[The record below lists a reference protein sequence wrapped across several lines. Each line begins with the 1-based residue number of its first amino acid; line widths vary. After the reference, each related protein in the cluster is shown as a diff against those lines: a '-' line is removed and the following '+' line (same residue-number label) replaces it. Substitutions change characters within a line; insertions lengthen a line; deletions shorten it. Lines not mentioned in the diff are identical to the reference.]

1 MKAFHNFSLGRK
13 ISIALCALF
22 ACVAFALGF
31 FAPNFAQNSYAD
43 GDTPPAYTADT
54 AKPYH
59 EYTSLDVSLWNDG
72 VRIYAGETTASDL
85 KQNLS
90 VKGAFAGLKEGTGM
104 IALSP
109 EEYTLSIKGSN
120 ISLGLNEPIVA
131 AGVTEETVTL
141 VVTAGTQTAEVSV
154 TISKEAKPVYD
165 DIRINDATASV
176 SALSEITDDYTADS
190 LKRDGSK
197 LSVYGKTA
205 ESDTYE
211 LIANREF
218 YTVTLSGAL
227 VVGATDVSV
236 TVTAGSDTKT
246 ASITS
251 VTKATMLAAD
261 LKVNPD
267 YELVNTYYRKAV
279 EENGEKIYSAF
290 ITTMNRT
297 YVMQNGL
304 VLTVYYA
311 NSSKIVDFTGVD
323 LQSPTAKAK
332 TGEFITFESA
342 AQSFTVGTGNEIIIQ
357 VSPFVHADSVQA
369 KITGLPFEASRV
381 IAIKAD
387 GVAEAQTA
395 ANALEPDTPLNN
407 PLVTKWFIDSNNRS
421 RVQVRD
427 NSGAW
432 SEPLTTGYTLSGTLT
447 PTAENI
453 QDWIASGSLAD
464 YQYKKDITITYDA
477 EPTVTSKVSLWVKYI
492 SATVSGTIQ
501 REGNEYPRQY
511 YLAPF
516 NFDRLFVDLN
526 YNGYTTKAY
535 LSDFVTD
542 DLRHFKIKYFSG
554 LNWENEIE
562 NISEFH
568 NCEDY
573 KVNSVSIQFSYDKT
587 NWTPE
592 LKLTKDSNQFRN
604 YVLVEQYPIPMPS
617 FDTSA
622 INFSSEAS
630 KTITFSKDLPEV
642 IFGALTV
649 SLRNEKGEIIPQKEN
664 EKDNYVLETNKAE
677 REFKILFKKAGTYT
691 VDFAINSALKEEVC
705 FGNLNSDATL
715 SADGLTLSYT
725 VQVDKL
731 ELNLRL
737 AYSNGNSW
745 TYGSEPAQA
754 TVTGVTLFGDRTFNV
769 VRGDKPATP
778 EPNTI
783 YTNYKLYYISTKS
796 PYPLTKEGEQL
807 NAGEYIVYVT
817 AEDTDAYRFHP
828 SPQEAILR
836 APVVTVEK
844 KQLDKSILKESIIYD
859 GKNHDSK
866 NFVTTIGIV
875 EKYDNK
881 DDIVGFVSDSLQA
894 DTNADPVGSVETDGT
909 VLHAGTYKVKLEI
922 KTDGQQNYEWADSA
936 KSDGDTVDQISC
948 SFKIEQRKLNL
959 KITNGSSLG
968 FMFGDDTKTLSP
980 TLEYCVDASATDEN
994 SWKWETSKPG
1004 MLFFAEVDDA
1014 EYYAADD
1021 FNAATGKP
1029 QNNDTVNPTETEK
1042 WNAGVYYVYYATQ
1055 SQASDDANQKDYTL
1069 PTAFAEFT
1077 VERKGIDQVTYS
1089 QTTPAVYN
1097 GSAQEITIGNW
1108 ANGAGKD
1115 KETGGNYIFTWT
1127 LTGVQY
1133 VDIHGTITTNALP
1146 LKNETRPEGA
1156 TSQIPV
1162 GTSGNQKTG
1171 VFSFTHAGTYK
1182 LVINLNDNYKWKAG
1196 TYTTSDD
1203 ESVTFTYTIEQATMK
1218 VGSTFQWDELKF
1230 TYKVDENKNPIE
1242 QKPVPTAI
1250 GFAQDTDHLTFV
1262 GKNPLEVEYY
1272 NADKTVQLTDPITD
1286 QGHYWVKL
1294 CGWSSDC
1301 VSESYSHTLNYKL
1314 PSDGIMVEFIISPS
1328 TLEAPKLN
1336 PGIVLSEEYSGE
1348 PIYFNNVYFN
1358 LDDYKLTENSYSI
1371 VVYVVNSGTHA
1382 EGDGFSFTAGE
1393 FAGMTDVST
1402 YTVHVYPAPNFTWAK
1417 DVNFTKNVYD
1427 GHDGFS
1433 YTFKI
1438 TQKTLTE
1445 DDFDWGIE
1453 GEYIFKGAEQKPKTA
1468 VKPGSLL
1475 NSSDRAADAVKVNLT
1490 IAPETSDGT
1499 KAGDF
1504 TVTIA
1509 ADGGLTGSRAFNYM
1523 LSQDLT
1529 SRKITIKPRPIELP
1543 TTNGEP
1549 SSLTYTGN
1557 DITQKFR
1564 VTKPEGMSKDYVWDW
1579 SDIFEAS
1586 ISGFF
1591 NFGDA
1596 VKTGVDCT
1604 AGSSFDVS
1612 LATLTVRNAGT
1623 YYVSF
1628 TLKNPTNFCWAGE
1641 GDAGMRKSN
1650 AIVINRKE
1658 ITAPALGRTNS
1669 DGEFVTD
1676 RTMQHTGGELEP
1688 TCTFDSVLS
1697 AGFISAPS
1705 YGTVS
1710 GDTSFTYTAFKNGE
1724 KPITLGYY
1732 YVKFSINGNG
1742 DNPLNYVWVKHP
1754 TDSDATNADNR
1765 ISYVKEYAKY
1775 DYAAG
1780 NVSIYLNYR
1789 ITQRIL
1795 RIDFEIDDYEFGD
1808 NGYLEKEG
1816 WMSSSL
1822 MGDENTTAK
1831 FTLIDTDR
1839 IFENSEFQNLKY
1851 TLTFWFYDEKGA
1863 LVGIVRKDADNRLST
1878 IEIAEDGAVSD
1889 TTSDTTY
1896 NNLNQFLPW
1905 SAGEYTY
1912 AVKMEF
1918 DGSDLGKTLE
1928 PLEAKDK
1935 SFEVSAREIEV
1946 SWSVP
1951 DESYTSIG
1959 ANSWKTVY
1967 DGNEHYLVAEVT
1979 NAPSKTSDLQS
1990 KETVG
1995 FTYNYSE
2002 DNRPVNALDS
2012 SYKFKVIKLDNANFK
2027 LPATHPSAD
2036 LTIEKREI
2044 VVKVT
2049 RNPDNITYGDGLHFD
2064 HIEFGYK
2071 EGSKEIVTADDG
2083 HEIVTWQLWIA
2094 DKNQLATTND
2104 SGVYDVG
2111 TYHLKPVAA
2120 SNDYAN
2126 NYIVTEDESNQ
2137 GSFVIKPRSITIEL
2151 KKESGTYQQD
2161 PISFE
2166 EDKSDYTVVWNNHEG
2181 TWRVGNDT
2189 NIFSIQLWDGNKD
2202 VSENIWL
2209 PVKEDGYFVMLVK
2222 GSNTNY
2228 EIANFTEENPDFV
2241 SIGTYTV
2248 VAANLT
2254 EVLATG
2260 HTKQYTATDYRWF
2273 TADDSGM
2280 ISVSAKTLPGSG
2292 DQVVWEYA
2300 EKNGETAPTVSTE
2313 WKKFSQPAHN
2323 AFTETEYWVRATAT
2337 NHKASNAISVKV
2349 AITKASLT
2357 ISVNFT
2363 GENALYYGED
2373 KPDKTV
2379 SSDFAAELA
2388 KGIYAVGGLFEGDTL
2403 GNIGLT
2409 GSYSFTTSLQDGKNP
2424 VGKNYTT
2431 TFSSSLKAKNYEITE
2446 EASGVLHII
2455 ALPVIVTITSQ
2466 TADYWSLVGQ
2476 DVNVL
2481 FGDQYYTIAIDG
2493 SVGNRVT
2500 ALPNEKQE
2508 IATIGSPA
2516 FATSGNSISA
2526 MSEVGT
2532 YPIYVI
2538 PTDTTNYRFTIAVD
2552 PENANWSEEWN
2563 SAWDKPNDALINDTL
2578 MGKFEIVSA
2587 TFEFATHF
2595 DFANESAKNSDADVA
2610 TLNAWVY
2617 GIKSDEHV
2625 FGYDNGES
2633 GDQKIKSLPKTAHA
2647 SRLNIS
2653 ETVNYVL
2660 YFTGAGEQEKQIAG
2674 GTDLV
2679 ALFDT
2684 VLTAGNFNAG
2694 LYRLQYSVT
2703 TDNYKA
2709 NAVSRY
2715 FRVGK
2720 KALIVSAEANST
2732 VYYGE
2737 EAKLVS
2743 TSAGLVYNGK
2753 TDASTDSLDEVIQL
2767 ELTTTYAKGDSVKVG
2782 GYPIQ
2787 VTKKGETQPAKRN
2800 NYEITIQDA
2809 TLTIEKRPVTITILP
2824 QSTQFD
2830 YNKASGNSDLAD
2842 TRKTLT
2848 FTAQVGGGLSTAPF
2862 YGVAVQNEYNNDT
2875 QTIIQLYTNALDG
2888 VSGTSFGTQ
2897 YVGSYPI
2904 FAAYADSSAQTNY
2917 AITVEPEFVYDSD
2930 AANKVEEFTRQTQG
2944 SRYDIFVTDYYNKL
2958 NGATGE
2964 AAGRVIGYH
2973 VENGSYNA
2981 GIYTITPANLSIN
2994 TYAPG
2999 NPTYNGKAKVVST
3012 EIAAQGYEHEQSG
3025 IEVEYKLRGSSDST
3039 YIKTA
3044 PVNVGIYQYR
3054 VVITNPNYVWRA
3066 PSQGSGFEISP
3077 REIEWHVT
3085 ITGSQDEFNGAANYS
3100 REYLGNGNNYILEYQ
3115 FKSLVEGQTIR
3126 LKQPNFGSEWSLRT
3140 LNDNETAAFNQ
3151 ISLAGTYSTDLTQ
3164 ANKFALTAQFVGS
3177 YTIRLELD
3185 TSLASGETFSAMSN
3199 YVFKSGN
3206 DVKTDGEKQY
3216 IEFTFTITQK
3226 NFNVTANRVAGV
3238 GATVEYG
3245 TIIDAKGTAIPD
3257 KNRFSGFELRQNVYD
3272 LATAETETYFKA
3284 GTDYV
3289 TYTASGYDP
3298 AASPAGGTYPII
3310 PSGVLAYN
3318 YRILYN
3324 QAGET
3329 VGQLRV
3335 VPRTIDVIVNGY
3347 DEDNSDTYSW
3357 ARVIYNGEN
3366 QQPDYTTYADRFF
3379 TYDANWYGAASGD
3392 KDNFVEKIAVQLYI
3406 NNTAIDADTYN
3417 MFVSQKGDSNSNYK
3431 VTFYNQSG
3439 YEIGTTVSTTNPK
3452 FRIEQKLLTVQAV
3465 KKGTDS
3471 ATFDIT
3477 YGNIIEGIGTDK
3489 ESYFGVTF
3497 TGWVV
3502 RDGYSEDY
3510 ASVKNAGKITKEE
3523 LAFQAISGDKQY
3535 KPWESHAGEQYI
3547 VTPSGLEFTNYT
3559 VKWENATM
3567 MVKSRLV
3574 TVDQI
3579 ENRIYAEYLDSN
3591 SNLVYGTG
3599 ASGRNHNAQIVFKDF
3614 NSTNAP
3620 INNTG
3625 YYYGSDNVVVKGTE
3639 ITNSNYQE
3647 ITNRQKIAPD
3657 YALEY
3662 HTESPDAPTQAGDY
3676 TVTIV
3681 MNSVNGCYDFKI
3693 HENGEVETSV
3703 NREFVVE
3710 KQGISLQWD
3719 PRGDINGKPY
3729 LQFDKDDTTEKNMSV
3744 YFNSAIM
3751 EDDRITLATV
3761 GANGETETRR
3771 LSRQS
3776 GEYKIENGRLTVNI
3790 KGIGYYSAYIKFSAS
3805 AKNNYKWGNDD
3816 SAEFEMLVFQVSA
3829 RGFTI
3834 SNLKLV
3840 GWVYNTDANIPTYE
3854 ISNGVMGVTLNYSYA
3869 RLTGAL
3875 PDGITANG
3883 EQIVVTEDLLR
3894 DFGQLSYTN
3903 GSPSKNTDAGI
3914 YLLHAVYPGSHE
3926 YASADAYLVFEIE
3939 KAEIERPKTVS
3950 ADKQYNTTGQFNAT
3964 IDYSSTLFDIVYDG
3978 AMRATGTGVVVQQS
3992 NQGTYTVAFRLK
4004 REMMNNYTLIAL
4016 REDDGHTADWS
4027 VDSINGFATFT
4038 WKIAAATDN
4047 EVVWEIN
4054 RLEVV
4059 YSGTANYE
4067 PKASSTYNAN
4077 AIVYEYN
4084 VDGDWTTDKP
4094 VNAGKYQ
4101 VRAIS
4106 YTDAHGNYNTAE
4118 SATSIELT
4126 IARKQLTV
4134 TPSGSAEY
4142 GTPFSTDL
4150 RGFSLAYAGFVN
4162 GEDERVVT
4170 VTGVTYAIAE
4180 AYEKFVVKPNGYALT
4195 LNTKTDEESH
4205 TVADGL
4211 EATNYYIT
4219 VANGIFTVTK
4229 RPINV
4234 VIGSV
4239 NATYGDALDLSTAK
4253 FTTFRE
4259 NALVYGDEFADL
4271 KIDLKINSANRL
4283 PEGSKYTAGAYPMAV
4298 AEELDIGYDDSNY
4311 TVTFPVI
4318 GSYIVSPLKI
4328 RIEIEA
4334 GGGVYGGQIH
4344 PATVTGVFTTEDGKN
4359 VLTEIE
4365 GIIKPSF
4372 NFVYYGVSNDGSWNV
4387 SELTPQ
4393 STCPTLAG
4401 SYYATAQNTVTGN
4414 FTLTNSPTVAFT
4426 IAKQEIDGSKITTKN
4441 ATYTGS
4447 ELTPVINENEYEAL
4461 YTMVPVTYTNV
4472 GTWDVSLK
4480 IKDFDNYKWKSV
4492 EIDERTISFTIEK
4505 GKLVFV
4511 SSDTE
4516 KDVEISGW
4524 TFGGSANAPSAN
4536 TQLGEG
4542 SDSYVY
4548 YYSPTGDPDGDD
4560 WTTTVPTTAGT
4571 WYVRVAVRPTDNYDG
4586 AMSRPTAFEIAKAP
4600 VLSPELTLVTTG
4612 EGQND
4617 TYTGGQL
4624 QTVIKG
4630 FDNTKARIVYNYE
4643 DGFTTTANGDIA
4655 LLARNAG
4662 TYTVSFVLSDASNYR
4677 WAESVTLDENGNAL
4691 LAWTVARKKL
4701 DMPTNDTRTFIVNG
4715 GVLRYNPVGFD
4726 AETMEISGNEIGYGG
4741 SFKVTV
4747 SIKDKLNFEWAN
4759 GSTEDI
4765 IFDWSVV
4772 GWDTIFIIVVSSL
4785 GVIAGI
4791 AAIAIGV
4798 QYLVHRR
4805 KKQKEAVQEAAARKQ
4820 FNDDVLAR
4828 AEANEAN
4835 RANAEGSAENAE
4847 KAETA
4852 EEKSEEA
4859 TEVKSEQAAAEEG
4872 KENAAEAKEHE

>member
-90 VKGAFAGLKEGTGM
+90 VKGAFVGLKEGTGM

-141 VVTAGTQTAEVSV
+141 VVTAGTQTKEVSV
-154 TISKEAKPVYD
+154 TISEEAKPVYD
-165 DIRINDATASV
+165 GIRINDATASV
-176 SALSEITDDYTADS
+176 SELSEITDDYTADS
-190 LKRDGSK
+190 LKRDGEK
-197 LSVYGKTA
+197 LKVYGKVTGATA
-205 ESDTYE
+205 YE

-236 TVTAGSDTKT
+236 TVTAGSDTQS

-261 LKVNPD
+261 LKVNPS
-267 YELVNTYYRKAV
+267 YELVNSYYRKAV
-279 EENGEKIYSAF
+279 VENGETVYFSAF
-290 ITTMNRT
+290 IDTMDRT
-297 YVMQNGL
+297 YVMKYGL

-311 NSSKIVDFTGVD
+311 NSSKKVDFSDVET
-323 LQSPTAKAK
+323 LNEATAIATSK
-332 TGEFITFESA
+332 EYI
-342 AQSFTVGTGNEIIIQ
+342 SFGRGYTKFVAETDNEITVW
-357 VSPFVHADSVQA
+357 VSPRAGAEYVEASLTLQ
-369 KITGLPFEASRV
+369 FEASRV

-387 GVAEAQTA
+387 RVADDQLVI
-395 ANALEPDTPLNN
+395 LEPNMA
-407 PLVTKWFIDSNNRS
+407 VTSNTVKNLFS
-421 RVQVRD
+421 GKVFTQD

-432 SEPLTTGYTLSGTLT
+432 SELATGYTLSGTLT
-447 PTAENI
+447 PTATAI
-453 QDWIASGSLAD
+453 DSGIKEGGI
-464 YQYKKDITITYDA
+464 YEKDITLTLDENKLI
-477 EPTVTSKVSLWVKYI
+477 SCKVPVKVYYRKPNKF
-492 SATVSGTIQ
+492 SGTIDTIDNATSGDQ
-501 REGNEYPRQY
+501 K
-511 YLAPF
+511 YLTPF
-516 NFDRLFVDLN
+516 NFDNL
-526 YNGYTTKAY
+526 YTTLTYGTGRGTQAY
-535 LSDFVTD
+535 LSDFVTK
-542 DLRHFKIKYFSG
+542 DLKEHFRINYYSTTG
-554 LNWENEIE
+554 WTGTPL
-562 NISEFH
+562 NISSFH
-568 NCEDY
+568 NCKDY
-573 KVNSVSIQFSYDKT
+573 NVQSVSVSFSYTANSTDEDD
-587 NWTPE
+587 WTAPIYFTVDE
-592 LKLTKDSNQFRN
+592 NDSANYLLTLSKYTIS
-604 YVLVEQYPIPMPS
+604 MPL
-617 FDTSA
+617 FDTSR
-622 INFSSEAS
+622 IDFSSDAS
-630 KTITFSKDLPEV
+630 KTIAFPKDLPEE
-642 IFGALTV
+642 IFNALTV
-649 SLRNEKGEIIPQKEN
+649 SGMVDGSTVAEEDISKDVEN
-664 EKDNYVLETNKAE
+664 
-677 REFKILFKKAGTYT
+677 REFRINFKKAGSYT
-691 VDFAINSALKEEVC
+691 IRVTIAENLKDEVY
-705 FGNLNSDATL
+705 FSDQSL
-715 SADGLTLSYT
+715 ELSYT

-745 TYGSEPAQA
+745 TYGNESAQA

-769 VRGDKPATP
+769 VRGDPPATP

-783 YTNYKLYYISTKS
+783 YTDYQLHFIPT
-796 PYPLTKEGEQL
+796 PGTEIAEGGKL
-807 NAGEYIVYVT
+807 NAGEYVVYVT
-817 AEDTDAYRFHP
+817 AEDTDAYHFHP

-844 KQLDKSILKESIIYD
+844 KQLTAEIPTSSIIYD
-859 GKNHDSK
+859 SNNHDPLSYLPD
-866 NFVTTIGIV
+866 IGIV
-875 EKYDNK
+875 SGDTG
-881 DDIVGFVSDSLQA
+881 IVSIQSLTDQDGNSVSTSC
-894 DTNADPVGSVETDGT
+894 
-909 VLHAGTYKVKLEI
+909 HAKGYIVKLEI
-922 KTDGQQNYEWADSA
+922 TIDGLRNYQWDDSSKLDDNVYA
-936 KSDGDTVDQISC
+936 TFNFI
-948 SFKIEQRKLNL
+948 IEQRKLNL

-994 SWKWETSKPG
+994 TWKWETSKPG
-1004 MLFFAEVDDA
+1004 MFFAEVKDA

-1021 FNAATGKP
+1021 FDAATGKP
-1029 QNNDTVNPTETEK
+1029 KNNNAVNPTETEK

-1077 VERKGIDQVTYS
+1077 VERQGIGQVT
-1089 QTTPAVYN
+1089 AGLN
-1097 GSAQEITIGNW
+1097 GQSSTYDGNAKGFSIDKW
-1108 ANGAGKD
+1108 NGGTDGTAS
-1115 KETGGNYIFTWT
+1115 NSYIFTWT

-1133 VDIHGTITTNALP
+1133 DDITSGKMEKETALP
-1146 LKNETRPEGA
+1146 LSGSHPEGA

-1162 GTSGNQKTG
+1162 GTSGNQETG

-1182 LVINLNDNYKWKAG
+1182 LVINLNDNYKWNAG

-1218 VGSTFQWDELKF
+1218 AQEKKDPAEVVDGATFEWLLGFLFDGNDHKPEPTAFNFALTADNLTFASEHLKF
-1230 TYKVDENKNPIE
+1230 YKDNEE
-1242 QKPVPTAI
+1242 
-1250 GFAQDTDHLTFV
+1250 
-1262 GKNPLEVEYY
+1262 
-1272 NADKTVQLTDPITD
+1272 ITD
-1286 QGHYWVKL
+1286 DITEAGTYEVRL
-1294 CGWSSDC
+1294 LGWNANEDGD
-1301 VSESYSHTLNYKL
+1301 YSRVFNYKL
-1314 PSDGIMVEFIISPS
+1314 PQGQTFISANFTIAPSALKAPVMLNQETEFSVEYKGSAYQFDQTYI
-1328 TLEAPKLN
+1328 TNWAT
-1336 PGIVLSEEYSGE
+1336 
-1348 PIYFNNVYFN
+1348 
-1358 LDDYKLTENSYSI
+1358 DYLFGGSNSI
-1371 VVYVVNSGTHA
+1371 VVYVVDSGSHQS
-1382 EGDGFSFTAGE
+1382 GDGFSFTAGE

-1417 DVNFTKNVYD
+1417 DVSFTENVYD

-1433 YTFKI
+1433 YTFEI
-1438 TQKTLTE
+1438 TRKTLIET
-1445 DDFDWGIE
+1445 DFDWGIE

-1475 NSSDRAADAVKVNLT
+1475 NSSDRAADAVKVNLK
-1490 IAPETSDGT
+1490 ILSGTSDGT

-1523 LSQDLT
+1523 LSHDLT
-1529 SRKITIKPRPIELP
+1529 SATITIKPRPIELP

-1557 DITQKFR
+1557 DITQNFR
-1564 VTKPEGMSKDYVWDW
+1564 FTKPEGMSKDYVWDW

-1596 VKTGVDCT
+1596 VKTGVICT
-1604 AGSSFDVS
+1604 EGSSFDVS
-1612 LATLTVRNAGT
+1612 LATLTVYNAGT
-1623 YYVSF
+1623 YHVSF
-1628 TLKNPTNFCWAGE
+1628 KLKNQTNFCWAGE
-1641 GDAGMRKSN
+1641 GDAGMRESN

-1688 TCTFDSVLS
+1688 TCTFDSVPPT
-1697 AGFISAPS
+1697 GFISAPS

-1808 NGYLEKEG
+1808 NGYLEKG
-1816 WMSSSL
+1816 DWKSSSL
-1822 MGDENTTAK
+1822 MGDGNTTAK

-1889 TTSDTTY
+1889 TTY

-1951 DESYTSIG
+1951 DESYTPIG
-1959 ANSWKTVY
+1959 ANSWETVY

-1979 NAPSKTSDLQS
+1979 NAPSKTSDLQN

-1995 FTYNYSE
+1995 LVYNDNE
-2002 DNRPVNALDS
+2002 ANRPVNALDS
-2012 SYKFKVIKLDNANFK
+2012 SYIFKVTDLDNANFK
-2027 LPATHPSAD
+2027 LPATPPSAN
-2036 LTIEKREI
+2036 LKIGKREI
-2044 VVKVT
+2044 IVKVT

-2202 VSENIWL
+2202 VSKKEWL

-2228 EIANFTEENPDFV
+2228 TLSNFDDQPDVATSMKLGIYQVTPKTLDANVQGNADDERKGIVYDAKNHAWIATLDSENADQALITYSNLEGLNLSANNVQWWIKGGSYAEWTVITTLSAKNV
-2241 SIGTYTV
+2241 SESGTYSV
-2248 VAANLT
+2248 KV
-2254 EVLATG
+2254 
-2260 HTKQYTATDYRWF
+2260 
-2273 TADDSGM
+2273 TADNH
-2280 ISVSAKTLPGSG
+2280 T
-2292 DQVVWEYA
+2292 
-2300 EKNGETAPTVSTE
+2300 EKE
-2313 WKKFSQPAHN
+2313 
-2323 AFTETEYWVRATAT
+2323 FT
-2337 NHKASNAISVKV
+2337 SVKV
-2349 AITKASLT
+2349 AITKAPLT

-2363 GENALYYGED
+2363 GNNALYYGED

-2403 GNIGLT
+2403 ENIGFKNT
-2409 GSYSFTTSLQDGKNP
+2409 DSFSYTTSLKDGKKP

-2431 TFSSSLKAKNYEITE
+2431 TFSSSLTADNYEITE
-2446 EASGVLHII
+2446 KASGELHII
-2455 ALPVIVTITSQ
+2455 ALPVTVTIKSQ

-2516 FATSGNSISA
+2516 FATSGNSISE

-2647 SRLNIS
+2647 SELSIS

-2720 KALIVSAEANST
+2720 KALIVSAEANGT

-2830 YNKASGNSDLAD
+2830 FNKASGNSDLAD

-2888 VSGTSFGTQ
+2888 VSETSFGTQ

-2999 NPTYNGKAKVVST
+2999 KLTYNGEAKVVST
-3012 EIAAQGYEHEQSG
+3012 EIVAQGYENEQSG

-3039 YIKTA
+3039 YTKTA

-3100 REYLGNGNNYILEYQ
+3100 REYLGIGNNYILEYQ

-3238 GATVEYG
+3238 GATVQYG

-3272 LATAETETYFKA
+3272 LATAETEVYFRA

-3439 YEIGTTVSTTNPK
+3439 DEIGTTVSTTNPK

-3465 KKGTDS
+3465 KKGTGS
-3471 ATFDIT
+3471 ALFDIT

-3547 VTPSGLEFTNYT
+3547 VIPSGLEFTNYT

-3567 MVKSRLV
+3567 TVKPRLV

-3579 ENRIYAEYLDSN
+3579 ENRIYAEDLDSN

-3599 ASGRNHNAQIVFKDF
+3599 ASGRYHNAQIVFKDF

-3647 ITNRQKIAPD
+3647 ITNRQEIAPK
-3657 YALEY
+3657 YKLEY

-3776 GEYKIENGRLTVNI
+3776 GEYKIENGELTVNI

-3950 ADKQYNTTGQFNAT
+3950 ADKQYNTAGQFNAT

-4027 VDSINGFATFT
+4027 VDSVNGFATFT

-4195 LNTKTDEESH
+4195 LNTKTDDESH

-4298 AEELDIGYDDSNY
+4298 AEGSEGSDIGYDDSNY